1 MLGGKD
7 QTVVKEKIKIKE
19 KVREA
24 EMGLN
29 QAPLQQ

>member
-1 MLGGKD
+1 MFGGKD

-29 QAPLQQ
+29 QPPL